1 MQELKRSEIY
11 SVKNF
16 DLSLMQEELTN

>member
-16 DLSLMQEELTN
+16 DLSLMQEELTS